1 MTRLTEVE
9 KVSRIFRALERELDG
24 DLFLRDMGAK
34 VGRLKVIRKGFGSEL
49 GRPDVIV
56 WVELEL
62 HVLGMRTE
70 LRVPIL
76 VEAEDAGLSAAKED
90 FVRFFER
97 EKLAIPMI
105 VVGKGGALKLP
116 HTAEARANV
125 RVEMLQIGF
134 ERVPV
139 DKPHRG

>member
-1 MTRLTEVE
+1 MARLTESE
-9 KVSRIFRALERELDG
+9 KVSRIYRALERDLDG
-24 DLFLRDMGAK
+24 DLFLGDPKVK
-34 VGRLKVIRKGFGSEL
+34 VGRVKVLRKGIRTEL

-56 WVELEL
+56 WIELEL

-90 FVRFFER
+90 FIKFFER

-105 VVGKGGALKLP
+105 VVGKSGAPKLP
-116 HTAEARANV
+116 HTEDTQANV

-134 ERVPV
+134 DRIP
-139 DKPHRG
+139 D